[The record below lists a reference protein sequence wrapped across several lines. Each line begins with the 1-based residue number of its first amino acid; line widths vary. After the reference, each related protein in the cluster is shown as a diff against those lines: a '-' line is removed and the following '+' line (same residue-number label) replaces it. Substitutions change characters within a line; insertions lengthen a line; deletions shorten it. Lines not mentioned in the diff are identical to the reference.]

1 MKPALLTC
9 VCAPGTGCRKP
20 SPHGTRP
27 SLTQHWLSATYLVA
41 DEGQERP
48 AKHQRS
54 ERRHLSVS
62 LRRLP
67 RLSRHSLQQRQPPL
81 LHGFVTGPSC
91 PAVPCVTRTLP
102 LPRPLSRHCTRRT
115 LQQTQRARSTG
126 QHRRQRR
133 GTRTAAVPRD
143 DIGAGDAR
151 RPGEAGRSD
160 RSA

>member
-1 MKPALLTC
+1 MKPALPTC

-81 LHGFVTGPSC
+81 LHGFLTGPSC

>member
-9 VCAPGTGCRKP
+9 VCAPWTGCRKP

-81 LHGFVTGPSC
+81 LHGFLTGPSC
-91 PAVPCVTRTLP
+91 PAVPCNQNVTSTEAFVATLHGADP
-102 LPRPLSRHCTRRT
+102 S
-115 LQQTQRARSTG
+115 ANAASA
-126 QHRRQRR
+126 QHR
-133 GTRTAAVPRD
+133 TAPPSA
-143 DIGAGDAR
+143 AGHTHSGGPTGRHRSRR
-151 RPGEAGRSD
+151 RPKAG
-160 RSA
+160 